1 MVSWVDSHCH
11 LHMAS
16 EPPEVLLDRAKAA
29 NVDLVV
35 CPGTDADSSR
45 RAIDIAAA
53 HPDRVVAAAGLHP
66 HDSAKWSAEVD
77 AIHEAAKTA
86 DAVGECGLDYYRDLS
101 PRDAQRVAFR
111 AQLELAADLGKPVI
125 VHCRDAFADVYED
138 LANIELGD
146 RVVLHCWT
154 GGPKWTKR
162 FRELGVVFSF
172 AGPVT
177 FPNGGTVRLGAEQ
190 APPERTMVETDT
202 PYLTPPP
209 HRGLENE
216 PRFVPLVG
224 VALGEV
230 WGIDVD
236 EVAAL
241 TTATARKVFGR

>member
-1 MVSWVDSHCH
+1 MASWVDSHCH

-16 EPPEVLLDRAKAA
+16 EAPEVLLDRAAAA

-35 CPGTDADSSR
+35 CPGTDAPSSR
-45 RAIDIAAA
+45 QALDIAAA

-66 HDSAKWSAEVD
+66 HDAAKWSAEAD
-77 AIHEAAKTA
+77 AIHEAARLA
-86 DAVGECGLDYYRDLS
+86 GAVGECGLDYYRDLS
-101 PRDAQRVAFR
+101 PRDIQRVAFR
-111 AQLELAADLGKPVI
+111 AQLELAADLDKPVI
-125 VHCRDAFADVYED
+125 VHCRDAFGDVYED
-138 LANIELGD
+138 LANAALGE

-162 FRELGVVFSF
+162 FRELGAVFSF
-172 AGPVT
+172 AGPIS
-177 FPNGGTVRLGAEQ
+177 FPNGDTVRLGAEQ

-209 HRGLENE
+209 HRGEENE

-224 VALGEV
+224 LALGEV
-230 WGIDVD
+230 WGLDFD

-241 TTATARKVFGR
+241 TTATARRVFGR

>member
-1 MVSWVDSHCH
+1 
-11 LHMAS
+11 MAT
-16 EPPEVLLDRAKAA
+16 ETPEVLLERAASA
-29 NVDLVV
+29 HVDLVV
-35 CPGTDADSSR
+35 CPGTDASSSR
-45 RAIDIAAA
+45 QAIDIAAA
-53 HPDRVVAAAGLHP
+53 HPDRVVASAGLHP
-66 HDSAKWSAEVD
+66 HDSSKWPAEAE
-77 AIHEAAKTA
+77 AIHEAALNA
-86 DAVGECGLDYYRDLS
+86 GAVGECGLDYYRDLS
-101 PRDAQRVAFR
+101 PRDIQRVAFR
-111 AQLELAADLGKPVI
+111 AQLELAADIGKPVI

-138 LANIELGD
+138 LANAALGD

-177 FPNGGTVRLGAEQ
+177 FPNGDTVRLGAEQ

-209 HRGLENE
+209 HRGEENE

-224 VALGEV
+224 LALGEV

-236 EVAAL
+236 AVADL